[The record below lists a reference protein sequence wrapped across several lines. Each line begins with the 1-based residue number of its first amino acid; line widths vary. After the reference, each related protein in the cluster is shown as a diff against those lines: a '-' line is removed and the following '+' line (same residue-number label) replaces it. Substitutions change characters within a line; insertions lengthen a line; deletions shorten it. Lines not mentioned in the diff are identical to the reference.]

1 MNRELIV
8 NVNPTEISIALCE
21 DKVLVELNKEQ
32 CQTGFAVGDI
42 YLGKVRKIMPGL
54 NAAFVN
60 IGHEKDAFIHYLD
73 LGSQFSSLQKLV
85 ASYQPGKRGIRL
97 DAMKL
102 EPPIEKS
109 GKIGSYLQVGQT
121 VMVQV
126 AKEAIS
132 TKGPRLTA
140 DISLAGRNVVLVP
153 FSSKV
158 FLSQKIRSAEEKK
171 RLKGIAAAV
180 LPKNFGVIIR
190 TAAVEAKDSDIEQD
204 IRSLLDKWQKTLQNI
219 RKNPAPAQ
227 LMSEMN
233 RANTIIRDSL
243 GGAFSQIV
251 VDDEAMYHEIQNYIR
266 QIEPQSE
273 KLVKLYKGNVP
284 IFDNFD
290 ISKQIKS
297 LFAKYVSLR
306 RGAYLIIEHTEA
318 MNVIDVN
325 SGNRTKAEDDQ
336 EQTAFDVNLAA
347 AREIARQLRLRD
359 LGGIVIIDFIDMHK
373 AANRQLLYEEM
384 NKLMA
389 TDKAK
394 HTVLPLTKFGLMQ
407 ITRQRVRPVAVQDVT
422 DVCPTCNGTG
432 RIEPTVLLDK
442 KIENKISYL
451 AQDAG
456 HKYIKLRVS
465 PYVSTYLNHGLWSLR
480 RRWMWKYK
488 IQLKIVADQSV
499 GTSMSTTTT
508 RRAKTCIRIRD
519 TGCRRGGGMDSVD
532 VPDGIRPLLLA
543 GRRTKS
549 GAGQRRKVERH
560 TCSVAGTICSR
571 YEYTELNNRLSALR
585 NRFLQGIF

>member
-73 LGSQFSSLQKLV
+73 LGTQFPSLQKLV
-85 ASYQPGKRGIRL
+85 ASQQPGKRGLRVEG
-97 DAMKL
+97 MKL
-102 EPPIEKS
+102 EPPVEKT
-109 GKIGSYLQVGQT
+109 GKIGEYLQVGQQI
-121 VMVQV
+121 MVQV

-153 FSSKV
+153 FTSKV
-158 FLSQKIRSAEEKK
+158 FLSQKIRSADEKK
-171 RLKGIAAAV
+171 RLKRIAAAV

-190 TAAVEAKDSDIEQD
+190 TAAMEAKDEDIEHD
-204 IRSLLDKWQKTLQNI
+204 IQTQIDRWRKTCAAI
-219 RKNPAPAQ
+219 KKNAASAPAQ

-243 GGAFSQIV
+243 NGSFSQIA
-251 VDDEAMYHEIQNYIR
+251 VDDEAMFNDIRNYIR
-266 QIEPQSE
+266 QIEPE
-273 KLVKLYKGNVP
+273 KEKIVKLYKGNVP

-297 LFAKYVSLR
+297 LFAKYVSLK

-325 SGNRTKAEDDQ
+325 SGNRTKAEDNQ
-336 EQTAFDVNLAA
+336 EQTAMDVNLAA
-347 AREIARQLRLRD
+347 AKEIARQLRLRD
-359 LGGIVIIDFIDMHK
+359 LGGIVIIDFIDLHK
-373 AANRQLLYEEM
+373 AQNKQALFDKMVQLM
-384 NKLMA
+384 S

-407 ITRQRVRPVAVQDVT
+407 ITRQRVRPVAVENVS

-432 RIEPTVLLDK
+432 KIEPTVLLDK
-442 KIENKISYL
+442 KIENQIL
-451 AQDAG
+451 FLTQDRG
-456 HKYIKLRVS
+456 QKFIKLVVS
-465 PYVSTYLNHGLWSLR
+465 PYVAAFLRKGLLSLR
-480 RRWMWKYK
+480 RRWEWKYK
-488 IQLKIVADQSV
+488 VRLEIAEDQSV
-499 GTSMSTTTT
+499 G
-508 RRAKTCIRIRD
+508 I
-519 TGCRRGGGMDSVD
+519 
-532 VPDGIRPLLLA
+532 
-543 GRRTKS
+543 
-549 GAGQRRKVERH
+549 VEVH
-560 TCSVAGTICSR
+560 YHDKKDNDLI
-571 YEYTELNNRLSALR
+571 
-585 NRFLQGIF
+585 QK

>member
-8 NVNPTEISIALCE
+8 NVNPTEITIALCE

-73 LGSQFSSLQKLV
+73 LGSQFPSLQKLV
-85 ASYQPGKRGIRL
+85 TSQQPGKRGMRV
-97 DAMKL
+97 DTMKL
-102 EPPIEKS
+102 EAPVEKT
-109 GKIGSYLQVGQT
+109 GKIGEYLQVGQQI
-121 VMVQV
+121 MVQV

-132 TKGPRLTA
+132 TKGPRLTS

-158 FLSQKIRSAEEKK
+158 FLSQKIRSAEEKR
-171 RLKGIAAAV
+171 RLKRIAAEV

-190 TAAVEAKDSDIEQD
+190 TAAMEARDEDIEHD
-204 IRSLLDKWQKTLQNI
+204 IQTQIERWRKTCGAIKKCGAQ
-219 RKNPAPAQ
+219 APAL

-243 GGAFSQIV
+243 NGSFSQIAV
-251 VDDEAMYHEIQNYIR
+251 NDEAMYNDIRNYIR
-266 QIEPQSE
+266 QIDPEME
-273 KLVKLYKGNVP
+273 KIVKLYKGTVP

-297 LFAKYVSLR
+297 LFAKYVSLK

-325 SGNRTKAEDDQ
+325 SGNRTKAEDNQ
-336 EQTAFDVNLAA
+336 EQTAMDVNLAA
-347 AREIARQLRLRD
+347 AKEIARQLRLRD
-359 LGGIVIIDFIDMHK
+359 LGGIVIIDFIDLHK
-373 AANRQLLYEEM
+373 AQNKQALYDEM
-384 NKLMA
+384 VKLMS

-407 ITRQRVRPVAVQDVT
+407 ITRQRVRPVAVENVS

-432 RIEPTVLLDK
+432 KVEPTVLLDK
-442 KIENKISYL
+442 KIENQISFL
-451 AQDAG
+451 TEDRG
-456 HKYIKLRVS
+456 HKFIKLVVS
-465 PYVSTYLNHGLWSLR
+465 PYVASYLRKGFWSLR
-480 RRWMWKYK
+480 RRWEWKYRVR
-488 IQLKIVADQSV
+488 LKIVEDQS
-499 GTSMSTTTT
+499 
-508 RRAKTCIRIRD
+508 
-519 TGCRRGGGMDSVD
+519 TGIID
-532 VPDGIRPLLLA
+532 VHYHD
-543 GRRTKS
+543 
-549 GAGQRRKVERH
+549 RKDNDLIEK
-560 TCSVAGTICSR
+560 
-571 YEYTELNNRLSALR
+571 
-585 NRFLQGIF
+585 

>member
-73 LGSQFSSLQKLV
+73 LGSQFPSLQKLV
-85 ASYQPGKRGIRL
+85 TSQQPGKRGMRV
-97 DAMKL
+97 DTMKL
-102 EPPIEKS
+102 EAPVEKT
-109 GKIGSYLQVGQT
+109 GKIGDYLQVGQQI
-121 VMVQV
+121 MVQV

-132 TKGPRLTA
+132 TKGPRLTS

-158 FLSQKIRSAEEKK
+158 FLSQKIRSAEEKR
-171 RLKGIAAAV
+171 RLKRIAAEV

-190 TAAVEAKDSDIEQD
+190 TAAMEARDEDIEHD
-204 IRSLLDKWQKTLQNI
+204 IQTQIERWRKTCGAIKKCGAQ
-219 RKNPAPAQ
+219 APAL

-243 GGAFSQIV
+243 NGSFSQIAV
-251 VDDEAMYHEIQNYIR
+251 NDEAMYNDIRNYIR
-266 QIEPQSE
+266 QIDPEME
-273 KLVKLYKGNVP
+273 KIVKFYKGTDP

-297 LFAKYVSLR
+297 LFAKYVSLK

-325 SGNRTKAEDDQ
+325 SGNRTKAEDNQ
-336 EQTAFDVNLAA
+336 EQTAMDVNLAA
-347 AREIARQLRLRD
+347 AKEIARQLRLRD
-359 LGGIVIIDFIDMHK
+359 LGGIVIIDFIDLHK
-373 AANRQLLYEEM
+373 AQNKQALYDEM
-384 NKLMA
+384 VKLMS

-407 ITRQRVRPVAVQDVT
+407 ITRQRVRPVAVESVS

-432 RIEPTVLLDK
+432 KVEPTVLLDK
-442 KIENKISYL
+442 KIENQISFL
-451 AQDAG
+451 TEDRG
-456 HKYIKLRVS
+456 HKFIKLVVS
-465 PYVSTYLNHGLWSLR
+465 PYVASYLRKGFWSLR
-480 RRWMWKYK
+480 RRWEWKYRVR
-488 IQLKIVADQSV
+488 LKIVEDQS
-499 GTSMSTTTT
+499 
-508 RRAKTCIRIRD
+508 
-519 TGCRRGGGMDSVD
+519 TGIID
-532 VPDGIRPLLLA
+532 VHYHD
-543 GRRTKS
+543 
-549 GAGQRRKVERH
+549 RKDNDLIEK
-560 TCSVAGTICSR
+560 
-571 YEYTELNNRLSALR
+571 
-585 NRFLQGIF
+585 